1 MKEIIAIEAAPK
13 AIGPYS
19 QGVLVKPF
27 LYLSGQL
34 PIDPGTGQLVES
46 DIKIQTK
53 RVLDNIQ
60 LILKAS
66 GMSVSNIVKTTI
78 FLTNMN
84 DFASVN
90 NIYKEY
96 FTEDYPARSTI
107 EVSNLPKNALLEI
120 EVIAYTG

>member
-1 MKEIIAIEAAPK
+1 MKEIITTEAAPK

-27 LYLSGQL
+27 MFLSGQL
-34 PIDPGTGQLVES
+34 PIDPDTGQLVES
-46 DIKIQTK
+46 DIKTQTR

-60 LILKAS
+60 LILKDS
-66 GMSVSNIVKTTI
+66 GMSMSNVVKTTI
-78 FLTNMN
+78 FLNSMN
-84 DFASVN
+84 DFVSVN

-96 FTEDYPARSTI
+96 FTEDYPARSTV
-107 EVSNLPKNALLEI
+107 EVAGLPKNALVEI

>member
-1 MKEIIAIEAAPK
+1 MKEIIATEAAPK

-34 PIDPGTGQLVES
+34 PIDPSTGQLVEP
-46 DIKIQTK
+46 DVKTQAK

-60 LILKAS
+60 LILESS
-66 GMSVSNIVKTTI
+66 GLTMSNVVKTTI
-78 FLTNMN
+78 FLNSMN
-84 DFASVN
+84 DFALVN

-96 FTEDYPARSTI
+96 FTDDYPARSTI
-107 EVSNLPKNALLEI
+107 EVSKLPKDALVEI

>member
-1 MKEIIAIEAAPK
+1 MKEIIATEAAPK

-34 PIDPGTGQLVES
+34 PIDPNTGQLVES
-46 DIKIQTK
+46 DVKTQAK

-60 LILKAS
+60 LILES
-66 GMSVSNIVKTTI
+66 SNLTMSNVVKTTI
-78 FLTNMN
+78 FLNSMN
-84 DFASVN
+84 DFVSVN

-107 EVSNLPKNALLEI
+107 EVSNLPKDALVEI